1 MTNISQWNFTPVVS
15 NKEQIFKIQILHQ
28 MKEISMKK
36 SIDEIIDILVPKIPR
51 IEKEPYYETIQNVMI
66 KIRDL
71 SGTNDQ
77 YFRRDRNYERLIHN

>member
-1 MTNISQWNFTPVVS
+1 
-15 NKEQIFKIQILHQ
+15 

-66 KIRDL
+66 KI
-71 SGTNDQ
+71 
-77 YFRRDRNYERLIHN
+77 

>member
-1 MTNISQWNFTPVVS
+1 MTNISQWNFFPVVG

-28 MKEISMKK
+28 MKEISLKK

-66 KIRDL
+66 KIETYQKSMISIFDEIEIMK
-71 SGTNDQ
+71 D
-77 YFRRDRNYERLIHN
+77 